1 MPMHTGRLL
10 KSFFHVVK
18 EYLEKNSFNYNLS
31 EFIPPLAKSFGRLQQ
46 VTSFIASKGL
56 NNPDEAA
63 GPATDYLKMFSL
75 VAIGYVWTQYAE
87 ISFNKQNDDPE
98 GFYKAKIDSGKY
110 YMSKILPET
119 GSLMS
124 SILSGAKY
132 YNEFDDKYFDSGFIL

>member
-1 MPMHTGRLL
+1 M
-10 KSFFHVVK
+10 
-18 EYLEKNSFNYNLS
+18 S
-31 EFIPPLAKSFGRLQQ
+31 EFIPPLVKSFGRLQQ

-98 GFYKAKIDSGKY
+98 GFYKAKIESGKY

-132 YNEFDDKYFDSGFIL
+132 YNDLDDKYFDSGFIL

>member
-1 MPMHTGRLL
+1 M
-10 KSFFHVVK
+10 
-18 EYLEKNSFNYNLS
+18 
-31 EFIPPLAKSFGRLQQ
+31 
-46 VTSFIASKGL
+46 ASKGL
-56 NNPDEAA
+56 DNPEEAA

-87 ISFNKQNDDPE
+87 ISSSKQNDDPE
-98 GFYKAKIDSGKY
+98 GFYKAKIASGKF

-132 YNEFDDKYFDSGFIL
+132 YNEFDDKYFDLGFIL